1 MILYGRSS
9 VPTSDFSTCRQ
20 RPCTGNF
27 SRSWTGQCSGSFSF
41 MEAYDYL
48 SSRYPIVER
57 AVAEVNMLSDQ
68 SFMTG
73 IRNSIQKILWEDK
86 AKGGPNSEKGPY
98 VVFVRLITVLNLGQ
112 AGVTDQS
119 SPVRPPQSSTPEG
132 PSAIRKALGTGSQRP
147 ESAPRSQS
155 PDSMKMST
163 PEPPEPSNK
172 PTPI

>member
-1 MILYGRSS
+1 
-9 VPTSDFSTCRQ
+9 
-20 RPCTGNF
+20 
-27 SRSWTGQCSGSFSF
+27 
-41 MEAYDYL
+41 MEAYNYL
-48 SSRYPIVER
+48 PSRYPIVER

-73 IRNSIQKILWEDK
+73 IRNSVQKILWDDR
-86 AKGGPNSEKGPY
+86 AKGGPNSEKGLY
-98 VVFVRLITVLNLGQ
+98 IVFVRLIMVLNLGQ
-112 AGVTDQS
+112 AGVTDDPQPSPVHSLQS
-119 SPVRPPQSSTPEG
+119 SIPEG
-132 PSAIRKALGTGSQRP
+132 PSAIRRALATDSQHP